1 MNQEH
6 WRCAGSDTRA
16 ARFPASSRS
25 GPATMQ
31 HEAGDRIRVQTNQP
45 VRQHKSLY
53 SGVISQ
59 PDVFALH
66 AKNQLVGNPPYSI
79 LPYVRNETPSVYD
92 P

>member
-1 MNQEH
+1 MNQDH
-6 WRCAGSDTRA
+6 WRCAGFGYT
-16 ARFPASSRS
+16 
-25 GPATMQ
+25 
-31 HEAGDRIRVQTNQP
+31 
-45 VRQHKSLY
+45 RQHKSLY